1 MEAPEVADVA
11 DVADAPDAPDALDA
25 AGAAELLLVDELVP
39 LEDEVVLRGGSGG
52 ASGYNVS

>member
-11 DVADAPDAPDALDA
+11 DVADAPDA

-39 LEDEVVLRGGSGG
+39 LEDEVVLRGGRGG